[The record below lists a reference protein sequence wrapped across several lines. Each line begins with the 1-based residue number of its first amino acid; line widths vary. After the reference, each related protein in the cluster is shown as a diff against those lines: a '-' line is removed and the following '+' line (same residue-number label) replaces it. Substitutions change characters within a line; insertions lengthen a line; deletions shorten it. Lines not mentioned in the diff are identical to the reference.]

1 MKCLPGKRIKPCSG
15 LGTEGLT
22 IDLPSYLHIVFP
34 VASLFFLSFSILSH
48 VGIYH
53 DSYFGSWNVGR
64 YLDSVPLSVFPGH
77 FSNYC
82 FYFPGNSMSIK
93 SSSENSIVS
102 FEMKCGTY
110 TLNYFSCIIILMST
124 CMVSW
129 LVSLLFLLHFE
140 TQVEGTSHE
149 VLKTNGSGSLFE
161 NRRHTLWPF
170 LWFAFVL
177 NSVLWISVHWLL
189 WKEAGYSLRLR
200 SDLFIWPFL
209 RSSNSP
215 TLQVR
220 LGANFP
226 VQWP

>member
-1 MKCLPGKRIKPCSG
+1 MKCLRGKRIQPCSG

-34 VASLFFLSFSILSH
+34 VASFFFLPFSILCQ
-48 VGIYH
+48 VGICH
-53 DSYFGSWNVGR
+53 DSYFGSWNVGH
-64 YLDSVPLSVFPGH
+64 YLDSVPLSVFWGR

-82 FYFPGNSMSIK
+82 FYFPGK
-93 SSSENSIVS
+93 VL
-102 FEMKCGTY
+102 CL
-110 TLNYFSCIIILMST
+110 LNPPVKIPLYLSKWNVALTPWIIFLASLFLILT

-129 LVSLLFLLHFE
+129 LVSLLFLLHIE

-161 NRRHTLWPF
+161 NRQPTLWPF

-189 WKEAGYSLRLR
+189 WKEAGYSYFEAQER
-200 SDLFIWPFL
+200 SVYLAF
-209 RSSNSP
+209 SEK
-215 TLQVR
+215 Q
-220 LGANFP
+220 
-226 VQWP
+226 